1 MFSYCNIAT
10 DIYFS
15 LVVALENLLWEDA
28 SLRCE
33 FQIYLSMNVIFS
45 SLNFHHKATFNFY
58 ENFTWEKS
66 NLWCVLRYFILQ
78 EYLIMTTRSRF
89 SLLSP
94 VFHIYIYI
102 YIYMRRALR
111 DLVPLVQFKREK
123 PPMPAI
129 LLKVTLLR
137 EYFSHCLNCTNST
150 KSRKV
155 SNIYQKKSKP

>member
-10 DIYFS
+10 DTYFS

-66 NLWCVLRYFILQ
+66 NLWWVLRYFILQ

-102 YIYMRRALR
+102 YIWDAPCAIWYHLYNLNVRNPQCL
-111 DLVPLVQFKREK
+111 QF
-123 PPMPAI
+123 
-129 LLKVTLLR
+129 
-137 EYFSHCLNCTNST
+137 Y
-150 KSRKV
+150 
-155 SNIYQKKSKP
+155 